1 MATEIMMILGQ
12 VCETMLI
19 KKSDGMNK
27 LRDFIRLALWEL
39 I

>member
-1 MATEIMMILGQ
+1 MATEMLMVLGQ

-19 KKSDGMNK
+19 RKSDGMNK
-27 LRDFIRLALWEL
+27 LRDFMRLALWEL